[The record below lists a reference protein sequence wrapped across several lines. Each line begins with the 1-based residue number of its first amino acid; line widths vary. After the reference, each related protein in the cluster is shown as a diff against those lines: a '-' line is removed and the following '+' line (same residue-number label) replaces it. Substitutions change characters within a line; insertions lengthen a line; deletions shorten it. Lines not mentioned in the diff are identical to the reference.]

1 MKGYCVWKEGMGGGG
16 GVGQSRYDGR
26 EETEGYVGRQ
36 DRGGGVKMKCGGCV
50 SECVRAE
57 GERERRL

>member
-1 MKGYCVWKEGMGGGG
+1 MKGYCVWKEGMVGGR
-16 GVGQSRYDGR
+16 GVGQSRYDRR

-50 SECVRAE
+50 
-57 GERERRL
+57 

>member
-1 MKGYCVWKEGMGGGG
+1 VERRDGGGG
-16 GVGQSRYDGR
+16 GKVNRDRR

-50 SECVRAE
+50 
-57 GERERRL
+57 